1 MTLSTSDLVKIMRME
16 DDVSHQ
22 DDVFIEP
29 EESREEEE
37 DMAVDLSPVNR
48 LLKFIHIHHL
58 K

>member
-1 MTLSTSDLVKIMRME
+1 MRME